1 VAWACRCLHR
11 WRYRRSRQRDQP
23 RCRSHA
29 ARYHG
34 HLAQVASVAGLLVI
48 FDTIS
53 YTVTKHVSIGLTE
66 WLAATDVDQGIGV
79 SVLCP
84 AAVRTPILAG
94 KEDTPEGRDARSAPT
109 NSPTWS
115 SRGLQPQPA

>member
-1 VAWACRCLHR
+1 VGVSMPPSMAIPAFETK
-11 WRYRRSRQRDQP
+11 RSTPD
-23 RCRSHA
+23 A
-29 ARYHG
+29 ARAPPVTTAT
-34 HLAQVASVAGLLVI
+34 LLNVASAAGLLVI

-53 YTVTKHVSIGLTE
+53 YTVTKHASTGLSE
-66 WLAATDVDQGIGV
+66 WLAATDVNQGIGV

-84 AAVRTPILAG
+84 AAMRTPILAG

-115 SRGLQPQPA
+115 RGSQPQQA

>member
-1 VAWACRCLHR
+1 VGVSMPPSMAIPAFETKRSTPMPLA
-11 WRYRRSRQRDQP
+11 RRPLPRPPCSSRVGCWPTRDL
-23 RCRSHA
+23 RHHLV
-29 ARYHG
+29 HG
-34 HLAQVASVAGLLVI
+34 
-48 FDTIS
+48 D
-53 YTVTKHVSIGLTE
+53 KHVSIGLTE